1 MTYYIGTLPETDYL
15 EHFGI
20 PGMKWGVRRYQEENG
35 TLTEAGKARYGKA
48 SQRELRTLENLKK
61 IRSDTKRMSRM
72 TDRQRARFEND
83 LDFYEK
89 RTRGEVKKKNIFA
102 QARDYHRS
110 QSFRDRAMQQGAS
123 ALGMAVMQNSFAHM
137 LTDTELSIK
146 DILSV
151 LMSGILSAGE
161 TIAIDELF
169 AKAAGRY

>member
-15 EHFGI
+15 KHFGI

-48 SQRELRTLENLKK
+48 SKKELRTLENLKK

-72 TDRQRARFEND
+72 TNRQRARLEND

-89 RTRGEVKKKNIFA
+89 RTRGEVKKKNVFA
-102 QARDYHRS
+102 RARDYNRS
-110 QSFRDRAMQQGAS
+110 QSFRDRAMQRGAV
-123 ALGMAVMQNSFAHM
+123 ALGAAATQNLWAHV
-137 LTDTELSIK
+137 LTDTDFNVKEIP
-146 DILSV
+146 SV
-151 LMSGILSAGE
+151 LLSGIVSAGE
-161 TIAIDELF
+161 SLAIDELF